1 MIDDNEILSAFNE
14 AGSKAAA
21 ARLLGLSRSAYRR
34 RFDKINE
41 SSTFLEDASE
51 TLGFPTEAVSSYWVK
66 SSTGSF
72 HVKMDKHHE
81 DIADYFKQAFLD
93 IKDKSIVT
101 PPPLVDADL
110 MNIYPIA
117 DLHVGML
124 SWSAETDEDYDIRI
138 VEHLAYDSF
147 EKLFDR
153 SPNAGTALIEQLGD
167 FFHSNDYKNMTPA
180 SGNILDVDTR
190 YQKMI
195 YVGARIM
202 KNIIERALEKHEK
215 VIVRNVAGNH
225 DPASMVALNIALSMY
240 YGNNPRV
247 IIEDSPRQLW
257 AMLFGNTLIGCHHG
271 HMMKADR
278 AAMALACSYPEEW
291 GKSKFRTIHSGH
303 IHHTKV
309 IEVGNVLCESFQTL
323 AAKDSYAASHGYISG
338 RSLQSITIHKELGEV
353 GRSRVN
359 M

>member
-1 MIDDNEILSAFNE
+1 MTTDNEILNAYNE
-14 AGSKAAA
+14 TGSKSAA
-21 ARLLGLSRSAYRR
+21 ARLLGLPRSTYRH

-41 SSTFLEDASE
+41 SSTFLEDASIE
-51 TLGFPTEAVSSYWVK
+51 HGFPTGAVSEYWVK
-66 SSTGSF
+66 SGSGSF
-72 HVKMDKHHE
+72 RVKMEKHQE
-81 DIADYFKQAFLD
+81 DIVEYFKQAFLD
-93 IKDKSIVT
+93 LKDKSTVST
-101 PPPLVDADL
+101 PPIVDADL
-110 MNIYPIA
+110 MNVYPIA

-124 SWSAETDEDYDIRI
+124 SWSAETDEGYDIRI

-147 EKLFDR
+147 EKLFQR
-153 SPNAGTALIEQLGD
+153 SPNASIALIEQLGD

-202 KNIIERALEKHEK
+202 KNVIERALEKHEK

-240 YGNNPRV
+240 YDNNHRV

-323 AAKDSYAASHGYISG
+323 AAKDSYAASHVYISG

-359 M
+359 V